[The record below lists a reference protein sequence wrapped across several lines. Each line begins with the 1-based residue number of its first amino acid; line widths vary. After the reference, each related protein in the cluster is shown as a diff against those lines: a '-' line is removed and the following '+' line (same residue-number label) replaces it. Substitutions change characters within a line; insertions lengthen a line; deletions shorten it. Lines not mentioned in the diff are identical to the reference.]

1 LRDEFSVFQTNVN
14 LNRRGESHI
23 YQYFRPK
30 VIVLRKIIND
40 PVHGFI
46 TIDHELIYQ
55 LIAHPYYQRLRRIKQ
70 MALAYLVYP
79 GAVHT
84 RLHHSLGAYHLMH
97 LAILELRQKGTEI
110 TPEEELGAKIAIL
123 LHDIG
128 HGPFSHALEH
138 TIVDVTHEALSILIM
153 EKLNRIFDG
162 QLETALQIFKNEYP
176 KKFLHQL
183 ISGQLDVDRMDYLAR
198 DSFFTGVSEGVIGYD
213 RIIKMLT
220 VENDQLLVEEK
231 GIHSIEKFLIARRL
245 MYSQVYLHKTVL
257 SSELMLVKILQ
268 RAKFL
273 MSQGQSLFATP
284 SLNFFLQHRVNM
296 QDFLNQENCLA
307 HFLQLDDHDVVCS
320 LKVWMHHD
328 DSILADLCRRLIDR
342 DLFKVEF
349 IQDQEVTKIQEIK
362 QQVQEKFQLNEESMG
377 YYFVED
383 STVNH
388 TYVPGEGDIHIS
400 YKSGE
405 VIEISLVE
413 QTLIREGLLLPIK
426 KHYICHP
433 RLNK

>member
-1 LRDEFSVFQTNVN
+1 MLHFNISLITRE
-14 LNRRGESHI
+14 ESHI
-23 YQYFRPK
+23 YQYFRLK

-153 EKLNRIFDG
+153 EKLNRIFQGKLD
-162 QLETALQIFKNEYP
+162 TAIQIFKNEYP

-257 SSELMLVKILQ
+257 SSE
-268 RAKFL
+268 
-273 MSQGQSLFATP
+273 
-284 SLNFFLQHRVNM
+284 
-296 QDFLNQENCLA
+296 
-307 HFLQLDDHDVVCS
+307 
-320 LKVWMHHD
+320 
-328 DSILADLCRRLIDR
+328 
-342 DLFKVEF
+342 
-349 IQDQEVTKIQEIK
+349 
-362 QQVQEKFQLNEESMG
+362 
-377 YYFVED
+377 
-383 STVNH
+383 
-388 TYVPGEGDIHIS
+388 
-400 YKSGE
+400 
-405 VIEISLVE
+405 
-413 QTLIREGLLLPIK
+413 
-426 KHYICHP
+426 
-433 RLNK
+433 